1 MLYCGG
7 FGRDVSQAILKAKA
21 DEMLAAIGSL
31 SGKATPVCQAW
42 GNSFHLRFEELNHAK
57 DALDV
62 LKITDWSWEDKAEET
77 GNQMKKIFVKLDKS
91 VAERTV
97 GKYHSKFYQVFE
109 RLLNKKEDDKQL
121 AKGWKLR
128 IVRGQL
134 AVLLGENLFPVVK
147 FSKDEGMLSAEAIT
161 KWNAKVGLSRQEI
174 EDSVA
179 AAIVLAKSS

>member
-1 MLYCGG
+1 MYCGG

-21 DEMLAAIGSL
+21 DEMLSALGSL

-42 GNSFHLRFEELNHAK
+42 GNSFHLKFEDINHAK

-62 LKITDWSWEDKAEET
+62 LKITDWSWKDDAEET
-77 GNQMKKIFVKLDKS
+77 DSQHKKIFVKLDKS

-97 GKYHSKFYQVFE
+97 GKYHSKFYQIFE
-109 RLLNKKEDDKQL
+109 KLLDKKERNNEL

-134 AVLLGENLFPVVK
+134 AVLIGDNLFPVVK
-147 FSKDEGMLSAEAIT
+147 FSKEEGMLSAEAIT
-161 KWNAKVGLSRQEI
+161 KWNAKVSLSRQEI

>member
-1 MLYCGG
+1 ML
-7 FGRDVSQAILKAKA
+7 SAL
-21 DEMLAAIGSL
+21 GSL

-42 GNSFHLRFEELNHAK
+42 GNSFHLKFEDINHAK

-62 LKITDWSWEDKAEET
+62 LKITDWSWKDEAEET
-77 GNQMKKIFVKLDKS
+77 DSQLKKIFVKLDKS

-97 GKYHSKFYQVFE
+97 GKYHSKFYQIFE
-109 RLLNKKEDDKQL
+109 KLLDKKERNKEL

-134 AVLLGENLFPVVK
+134 AVLIGENLFPVVK
-147 FSKDEGMLSAEAIT
+147 FAKEEGMLSAEAIT

-179 AAIVLAKSS
+179 AAIVLAKTS